1 MAVKVG
7 INGFGRIGRLTFRAI
22 QQYAKGQVEVVGI
35 NDLADA
41 KSLGHLL
48 KYDSNFG
55 RYAGTVEVDG
65 TNLVVDGAS
74 IPVSAERDPANLA
87 WGDKGAEVILECT
100 GVFRTREGCQKHI
113 DAGARK
119 VILSAPAKGELDAT
133 VVLGV
138 NDDILTADHK
148 IVSNA
153 SCTTNCLAPVAKV
166 LNDSFGIR
174 RGVMV
179 TVHSYTNDQ
188 RILDLFH
195 SDLRRSRAAGT
206 NIIPTTTGAA
216 KAVGLVIPALAGKLD
231 GYALRV
237 PTPTGSVVDLVAELD
252 KEVTVADVN
261 GAVKKASEGPMKGYL
276 GYTEDPIVL
285 ADIVGDSH
293 SSIFDAG
300 CTIVMGGNMVKILSW
315 YDNEWGFSCRMVDLM
330 KKLAAL

>member
-22 QQYAKGQVEVVGI
+22 QQYAKGEVEVVGI

-41 KSLGHLL
+41 RSLGHLL

-55 RYAGTVEVDG
+55 RYAGTVEIDG
-65 TNLVVDGAS
+65 SNLVVDGVS

-119 VILSAPAKGELDAT
+119 VILSAPAKGDLDAT

-138 NDDILTADHK
+138 NDDILTAEHK

-188 RILDLFH
+188 RILDLIH

-252 KEVTVADVN
+252 KEVTVDDVN
-261 GAVKKASEGPMKGYL
+261 EAVKKASQGSMKGYL
-276 GYTEDPIVL
+276 GYTEEPIVL

-300 CTIVMGGNMVKILSW
+300 CTIVMGGNLVKILSW